1 MDLRR
6 RRPDAQSGRAGS
18 VVSTRPR
25 ILLTRRWPDAVEQRL
40 AASYDVTFNQSDQ
53 PMDAAALAQ
62 AMRYHDALCPTVT
75 DRVTRDVLLT
85 DGRRARIIANYG
97 AGYEHIDLGAAR
109 EAGLVVTNTPDV
121 LTEATADIALT
132 LMLMAMRRAGEGER
146 ELRAGNWSGWRP
158 THLLGQS
165 LDGKLLG
172 LVGFGRIAR
181 AVAKRAE
188 VFGMRI
194 AYHSRRPAD
203 DMPASAYFADLGA
216 LAEQAD
222 VLSLHAPGGAE
233 TRHMIDTALLA
244 RMPGHAVLVNTGR
257 GSLIDEGALA
267 QALAER
273 RIAAAGLDVYE
284 GEPQVHPALVAL
296 PNVILLPHLGSAT
309 IEARTAMGMKVA
321 DNLDRFFA
329 GASLLDPVA

>member
-1 MDLRR
+1 M
-6 RRPDAQSGRAGS
+6 S
-18 VVSTRPR
+18 VRPR
-25 ILLTRRWPDAVEQRL
+25 IALTRRWPDIVEQRL
-40 AASYDVTFNQSDQ
+40 AATYDVTLNEDDR

-62 AMRYHDALCPTVT
+62 AMRDHDALCPTVT

-85 DGRRARIIANYG
+85 QGCRARIVANYG
-97 AGYEHIDLGAAR
+97 AGVDHIDLAAAQ
-109 EAGLVVTNTPDV
+109 EAGLPVTNTPDV
-121 LTEATADIALT
+121 LTEATADIAMT

-146 ELRAGNWSGWRP
+146 ELRSGAWTGWRP
-158 THLLGQS
+158 THLVGQS

-181 AVAKRAE
+181 AVAKRAQA
-188 VFGMRI
+188 FGMRI

-203 DMPASAYFADLGA
+203 DMPADAYYADLGA

-222 VLSLHAPGGAE
+222 ILSLHAPGGAD
-233 TRHMIDTALLA
+233 TRHMVDAALLA
-244 RMPGHAVLVNTGR
+244 RMPRHAALVNTGR
-257 GSLIDEGALA
+257 GSLIDEAALA
-267 QALAER
+267 QALEQR

-284 GEPQVHPALVAL
+284 GEPQVHPGLITL
-296 PNVILLPHLGSAT
+296 PNVVLLPHLGSAT

-329 GASLLDPVA
+329 GEPLLDPIA